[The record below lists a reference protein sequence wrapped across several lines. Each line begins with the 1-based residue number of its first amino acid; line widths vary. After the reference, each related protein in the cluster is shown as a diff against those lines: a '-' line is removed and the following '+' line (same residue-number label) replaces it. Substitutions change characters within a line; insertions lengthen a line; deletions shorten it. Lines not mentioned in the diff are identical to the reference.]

1 MPRREAK
8 RIPPVTLESLLAGYT
23 EPDRT
28 RVLLSYLR
36 TVDDSHR
43 DLERSQLLRQARS
56 ALPYTAVGEVPI
68 TVERRVN
75 TTLKTPLFEFST
87 PEVPGCEVSLQTY
100 TSNSGVA
107 QWEIA
112 FGVGGGAAGTIL
124 TSLRATFTA
133 GAGEHKRVFL
143 PVQAI
148 ATRRFIYMRRYDSHR
163 RLSFLRPS
171 MQPLS
176 DGFDE
181 IEMLPNR
188 GMPVPGI
195 ESVRPSKV
203 QSVKSSKKKGGQG
216 RLRTRAR
223 VYPRTTLQIYRLAG
237 DRTKRLAHYEHS
249 IERSRAF
256 HVTAGGGALG
266 IHVTAGFSVTLV
278 TGLVLKFVLAPGHD
292 YYLYSNRRQPGI
304 SWQVD
309 R

>member
-1 MPRREAK
+1 MP
-8 RIPPVTLESLLAGYT
+8 GY
-23 EPDRT
+23 
-28 RVLLSYLR
+28 
-36 TVDDSHR
+36 
-43 DLERSQLLRQARS
+43 
-56 ALPYTAVGEVPI
+56 
-68 TVERRVN
+68 
-75 TTLKTPLFEFST
+75 
-87 PEVPGCEVSLQTY
+87 EVSLQTY
-100 TSNSGVA
+100 TSDSGVA
-107 QWEIA
+107 
-112 FGVGGGAAGTIL
+112 
-124 TSLRATFTA
+124 R
-133 GAGEHKRVFL
+133 EHKTVFL

-148 ATRRFIYMRRYDSHR
+148 ATRRLIYTQRYDGHR

-188 GMPVPGI
+188 GMPVPGV
-195 ESVRPSKV
+195 ESVRHSKV
-203 QSVKSSKKKGGQG
+203 QSVKSPKKKGGQG

-223 VYPRTTLQIYRLAG
+223 VYPRTSLQIYRLAG

-256 HVTAGGGALG
+256 HVTAGGSAFG

-278 TGLVLKFVLAPGHD
+278 TGLVLKFVLTPGHD